1 MCWVNV
7 DSVCRNAKTSAAAG
21 KQHQRWVSKQPT
33 ELVSRNWTK
42 WSAVISCKDSLGRC
56 RYCFEHRL
64 LLHPARHDRSHVLRE
79 EKLQSL
85 PKVWWLYIKK
95 PRPRHMRKGRRR
107 QRHSFTSK
115 LMQYGGCNHYCG
127 TFKVRVFRKSGEE
140 RISCTLAGRQGA
152 MSALIR
158 SVCSARTDIC
168 GLWTLHNRCL
178 SYSVLPIQHVHL
190 IHPWG
195 GLRSVFKDYRY
206 YQRPVVARGTALVTA
221 IWKLHIA

>member
-1 MCWVNV
+1 MRLHMFIQGRCSEAKTFYSSMLTMCWVNV

-21 KQHQRWVSKQPT
+21 KRHQRWVSKQPT

-95 PRPRHMRKGRRR
+95 LGLATWRDGEGSAIHLHPNSYNMEDVIITVAHSKWEFFGR
-107 QRHSFTSK
+107 
-115 LMQYGGCNHYCG
+115 
-127 TFKVRVFRKSGEE
+127 
-140 RISCTLAGRQGA
+140 AGR
-152 MSALIR
+152 SAL
-158 SVCSARTDIC
+158 A
-168 GLWTLHNRCL
+168 
-178 SYSVLPIQHVHL
+178 VH
-190 IHPWG
+190 
-195 GLRSVFKDYRY
+195 
-206 YQRPVVARGTALVTA
+206 
-221 IWKLHIA
+221 